1 MRFGRLFITYASATG
16 SHLMIPGLVRKLLLQ
31 TQFVQDRMQAFVT
44 HTQQLYLIGEAF
56 QKLHRG

>member
-1 MRFGRLFITYASATG
+1 
-16 SHLMIPGLVRKLLLQ
+16 MIPGLVRKLLLQ